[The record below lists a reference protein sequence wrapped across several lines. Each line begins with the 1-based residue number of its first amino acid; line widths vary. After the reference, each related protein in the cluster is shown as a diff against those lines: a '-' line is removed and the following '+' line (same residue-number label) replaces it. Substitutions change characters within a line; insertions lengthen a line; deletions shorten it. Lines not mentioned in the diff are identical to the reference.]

1 MKSVLS
7 IQSAVTIGA
16 VGNTMAS
23 LVMAA
28 AGHHLCRVDTIQL
41 AAHPGYGFRAGGSI
55 DDQAFAD
62 MLDGIERLNPDF
74 AALMTG
80 YIGSPGQIDPLAALI
95 SRFRT
100 ARGEITATPPPV
112 IIDPAIGDNGRLY
125 IDPAIANGISTHL
138 LPLADIITPNQFE
151 LGWLSGSEI
160 SNRDDAV
167 DAARKVLSLHHGM
180 QAVVLTGLVDQQQV
194 CDAVI
199 TRGEKEFF
207 ENPGMSRGFPG
218 GGDLFTAILVAGLV
232 DGMPR
237 DAAVKRASQTCNAIL
252 NESHLAGSA
261 EIQIAAVTGMI
272 NPGG

>member
-28 AGHHLCRVDTIQL
+28 AGQHLCRVDTVQL

-62 MLDGIERLNPDF
+62 ILAGIERLNPDF

-80 YIGSPGQIDPLAALI
+80 YIGSPGQIDPLAAFI
-95 SRFRT
+95 TRFRT
-100 ARGEITATPPPV
+100 ARQANTPV

-125 IDPAIANGISTHL
+125 IDPAIAAGIRTYL

-151 LGWLSGSEI
+151 LGWLTGIEI
-160 SNRDDAV
+160 TRRDDAV
-167 DAARKVLSLHHGM
+167 DAARQVLSMHGEM
-180 QAVVLTGLVDQQQV
+180 QAVVLTGLADQQQV

-199 TRGEKEFF
+199 TRDEKTFF
-207 ENPGMSRGFPG
+207 EKPGMSRGFSG
-218 GGDLFTAILVAGLV
+218 GGDLFTAILVTGLV
-232 DGMPR
+232 DGIPR
-237 DAAVKRASQTCNAIL
+237 DAAVKRASQTCHAIL

-261 EIQIAAVTGMI
+261 EIHIEAVANVI
-272 NPGG
+272 NPGD